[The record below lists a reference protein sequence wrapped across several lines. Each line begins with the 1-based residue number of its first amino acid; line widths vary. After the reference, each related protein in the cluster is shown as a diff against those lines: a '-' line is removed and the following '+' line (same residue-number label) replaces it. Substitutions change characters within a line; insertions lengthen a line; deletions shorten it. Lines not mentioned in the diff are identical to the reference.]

1 MWPTAN
7 PRETTVKTTLVDRAL
22 ACCDDQLSVRMFA
35 LNSTVDRFVLSQIAV
50 KPRTCLKTQLNPTG
64 NLMASSVQFSSVE
77 SLDMYWIYD
86 DLRRPP
92 TARDWPQAS
101 LNMFRIYRQS

>member
-1 MWPTAN
+1 MPQDRECTLLERKVHRRFTGKAAYRPTYL
-7 PRETTVKTTLVDRAL
+7 RLDST
-22 ACCDDQLSVRMFA
+22 QLEFLDMY
-35 LNSTVDRFVLSQIAV
+35 TE
-50 KPRTCLKTQLNPTG
+50 PKTQLNSTG

-77 SLDMYWIYD
+77 SLEMNWIYD

-92 TARDWPQAS
+92 TARDRPQVC